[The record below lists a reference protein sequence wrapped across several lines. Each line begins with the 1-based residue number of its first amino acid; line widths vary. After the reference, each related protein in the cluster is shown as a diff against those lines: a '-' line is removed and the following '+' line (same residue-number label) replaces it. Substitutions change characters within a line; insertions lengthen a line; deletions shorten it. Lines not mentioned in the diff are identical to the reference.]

1 MAERTVV
8 MERNREMN
16 EFRRIELVAKI
27 DRAEGLIATYREH
40 IAVYRRRVDV
50 YHHLLGRIG
59 ERLGE
64 PEPEEP

>member
-1 MAERTVV
+1 VDRS
-8 MERNREMN
+8 RETD

-27 DRAEGLIATYREH
+27 GRAEGLINTYREH
-40 IAVYRRRVDV
+40 IAIYRRRVDV

-64 PEPEEP
+64 PEPKEPS

>member
-1 MAERTVV
+1 VESS
-8 MERNREMN
+8 RETD
-16 EFRRIELVAKI
+16 EFRRIELVAQI

-40 IAVYRRRVDV
+40 IAIYRRRIDV

-64 PEPEEP
+64 AEPKEPR

>member
-1 MAERTVV
+1 MDCG
-8 MERNREMN
+8 REID

-27 DRAEGLIATYREH
+27 DRAEGLIATYLEH
-40 IAVYRRRVDV
+40 IAIYRQRVDV

-64 PEPEEP
+64 PEPREPA

>member
-1 MAERTVV
+1 
-8 MERNREMN
+8 MERGREMD

-40 IAVYRRRVDV
+40 IAIYRQHIDV

-64 PEPEEP
+64 PEPGEPS